1 MFKVGISENCRM
13 DTEFGR
19 LTNLPI
25 CQFSFRKFA
34 TIMDDTRRKYQ
45 ELVDQIQISRYLSI
59 FINVFASVQLLI
71 AVILPDILPELLK
84 IWLLT
89 VSCGAIVGILFGLL
103 LSREDPKTTNF
114 FIYISIFISGL
125 VLGISI
131 VTIIV
136 KVKK

>member
-1 MFKVGISENCRM
+1 MFTVGISENCRM
-13 DTEFGR
+13 DKEFGR
-19 LTNLPI
+19 INNLPN
-25 CQFSFRKFA
+25 CEFSFRKF

>member
-1 MFKVGISENCRM
+1 M
-13 DTEFGR
+13 DKEFGR
-19 LTNLPI
+19 LTKLTTLVVD
-25 CQFSFRKFA
+25 QSAKFV